1 MNETAQLAKFTAEME
16 FDKLPPPSNA
26 CWTGLV
32 LRCAERTKNL
42 PAFCAK
48 RL

>member
-1 MNETAQLAKFTAEME
+1 MNETARLAKFTAEMG
-16 FDKLPPPSNA
+16 LNNA

-48 RL
+48 LL